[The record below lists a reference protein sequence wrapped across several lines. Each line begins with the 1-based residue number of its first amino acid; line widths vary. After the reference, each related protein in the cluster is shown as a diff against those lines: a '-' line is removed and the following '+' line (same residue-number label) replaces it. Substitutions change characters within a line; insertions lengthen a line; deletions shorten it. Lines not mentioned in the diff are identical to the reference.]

1 MRRFACL
8 TLLCAALSAAIPALS
23 HGVPPATPARS
34 VLVKGAVERSLTL
47 DVAALRAR
55 DPAQIVSL
63 RLPAKNGGAVSDV
76 RGVRLRALLD
86 EAKIVVRDHNTVKK
100 LAIIAGATDGYQVVF
115 SWNELFNAKAGD
127 NVLVLFERDG
137 HPLAAG
143 EGPLALIAGDD
154 LRTGPRHV
162 KWLQSIEVRQIVD

>member
-1 MRRFACL
+1 MRRLACL
-8 TLLCAALSAAIPALS
+8 TLFCAALHAAAPAYA
-23 HGVPPATPARS
+23 HGIAPAKPVHS
-34 VLVKGAVERSLTL
+34 VLISGAVERSLDL
-47 DVAALRAR
+47 DVAGLRAR
-55 DPAQIVSL
+55 APDRIVTL
-63 RLPAKNGGAVSDV
+63 HLPAKNGGAASEV
-76 RGVRLRALLD
+76 RGVRLRELLD

-100 LAIIAGATDGYQVVF
+100 LAIIAGAADGYRVVF

-127 NVLVLFERDG
+127 SVLLLFERDG
-137 HPLAAG
+137 KPLPAT

>member
-1 MRRFACL
+1 MCRLACL
-8 TLLCAALSAAIPALS
+8 TLLCAAIGCAAPALS
-23 HGVPPATPARS
+23 HDVAPATPARA
-34 VLVKGAVERSLTL
+34 VLVKGMVEHSLNF
-47 DVAALRAR
+47 DAAALRTR

-63 RLPAKNGGAVSDV
+63 RLPAKNSGTASEV

-86 EAKIVVRDHNTVKK
+86 EAKIVVRDHNTAKK

-115 SWNELFNAKAGD
+115 SWNELFNTKAGD
-127 NVLVLFERDG
+127 NVLVLFERDSK
-137 HPLAAG
+137 PLAAS

-154 LRTGPRHV
+154 MRTGPRHV

>member
-1 MRRFACL
+1 MRRLASL
-8 TLLCAALSAAIPALS
+8 TLLCAALGAALPAFA
-23 HGVPPATPARS
+23 HGVAPATPARA
-34 VLVKGAVERSLTL
+34 VLVTGAVERSLNL
-47 DVAALRAR
+47 DVAALRAH
-55 DPAQIVSL
+55 DPAQIVVL
-63 RLPAKNGGAVSDV
+63 RLPTKDGGGINEV

-86 EAKIVVRDHNTVKK
+86 DAKIVVRDHNTVKK
-100 LAIIAGATDGYQVVF
+100 LAIIAAATDGYKVVF
-115 SWNELFNAKAGD
+115 SWNELFNGKASD

-137 HPLAAG
+137 KPLAVS